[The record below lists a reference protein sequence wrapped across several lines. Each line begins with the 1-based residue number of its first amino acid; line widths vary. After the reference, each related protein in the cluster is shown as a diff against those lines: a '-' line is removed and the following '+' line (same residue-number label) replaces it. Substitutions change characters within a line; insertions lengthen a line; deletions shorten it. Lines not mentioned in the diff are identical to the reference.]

1 VLFSRYSPLGY
12 AATITAVAMIPD
24 PLNSPAFLP
33 FFAHGKHTQTTA
45 ESLRVELALTEKTPP
60 SKKMHGFDNNIS
72 VLSPLC
78 HSAHAGDL
86 ARPIAGWRIAQF
98 IHDSDSSL
106 R

>member
-12 AATITAVAMIPD
+12 AATITAVAMTPD

-33 FFAHGKHTQTTA
+33 LFTHDRHAQTTT
-45 ESLRVELALTEKTPP
+45 ESLRVDNALAENHPP

-72 VLSPLC
+72 PLSPLC